1 MFIIIKHDLTQSK
14 KEVANIIYGDSY
26 EAWATG
32 YLTDTLSEMSDTP
45 NTPNTP
51 DTPNTPNTPDT
62 PGISYYTDIQL
73 LSIIKKE
80 NIIEKGYIFNNKT
93 VKETPIITLEVL
105 EYNPRS
111 LDFNKTKSECK
122 LWENLN
128 SEINHRVLKNMDKDS
143 LYQVFIELDKNMKLK
158 QNWTSNDFINIL
170 NELLKNFRKQLY
182 SSVAKKLRR
191 YKSSSI

>member
-1 MFIIIKHDLTQSK
+1 MFIIIKHDLIQSK
-14 KEVANIIYGDSY
+14 KEVINIIYGDSY
-26 EAWATG
+26 ENWAIE
-32 YLTDTLSEMSDTP
+32 YLTDIISDIS
-45 NTPNTP
+45 NEIQN
-51 DTPNTPNTPDT
+51 N
-62 PGISYYTDIQL
+62 PGDISYYSDIQL

-80 NIIEKGYIFNNKT
+80 YIIEKGYIFNNKK
-93 VKETPIITLEVL
+93 VEETPILKLEVL

-111 LDFNKTKSECK
+111 LDFNKKKSEGK

-170 NELLKNFRKQLY
+170 NELLKNFKKQLY

-191 YKSSSI
+191 YKSSI

>member
-1 MFIIIKHDLTQSK
+1 MFIIIKHDLIQSK
-14 KEVANIIYGDSY
+14 KEVVNIIYGDSY
-26 EAWATG
+26 ENWAIE
-32 YLTDTLSEMSDTP
+32 YLTDIISDIS
-45 NTPNTP
+45 NEIQDKHDNP
-51 DTPNTPNTPDT
+51 DE
-62 PGISYYTDIQL
+62 PGDISYYSDIQL

-80 NIIEKGYIFNNKT
+80 YIIEKGYIFNNKK
-93 VKETPIITLEVL
+93 VEETPILKLEVL

-111 LDFNKTKSECK
+111 LDFNKKKSEGK

-170 NELLKNFRKQLY
+170 NELLKNFKKQLY

-191 YKSSSI
+191 YKSSI

>member
-32 YLTDTLSEMSDTP
+32 YLTDTLSEISDTP
-45 NTPNTP
+45 NTPG
-51 DTPNTPNTPDT
+51 TPDT

-80 NIIEKGYIFNNKT
+80 NILEKGYIFNNKT

-111 LDFNKTKSECK
+111 LDFNKTHSECK

-128 SEINHRVLKNMDKDS
+128 NEINHRVLKNMDKDS